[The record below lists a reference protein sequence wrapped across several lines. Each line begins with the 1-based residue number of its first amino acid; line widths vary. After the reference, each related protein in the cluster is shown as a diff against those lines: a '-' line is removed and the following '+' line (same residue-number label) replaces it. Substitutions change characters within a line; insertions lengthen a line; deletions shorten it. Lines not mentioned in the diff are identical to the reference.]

1 MKTKDYFI
9 SRANDITINV
19 DGEQVAIITK
29 DEVIEFVNQ
38 VYDQNFVNRSQAK
51 KLTKLSYLGGVNV
64 SSKVEKG
71 LEKDIHTYI
80 LYLAPYIGLF
90 GNVCAMGEHCA
101 DPCLNTSGRV
111 KMDKNEFK
119 ILRARHFKTM
129 LWYINREYFCQWLF
143 AEIAAHSKRLGDKFV
158 VRLNGTSDL
167 SPKLFKA
174 NGTMVLDAFPNTI
187 FYDYTKIPNR
197 INMHNPDGNYH
208 ITFSYNGYN
217 QKDCDKARA
226 KGINVSIVV
235 DGPQPKT
242 WRGVP
247 VFSMDETDLRSFD
260 VQKGQYGYLKLKETL
275 NKAYDT
281 KFVINQDD
289 LDYDQLIT
297 SLTDAILEPSVS
309 VEEFTELISQ

>member
-1 MKTKDYFI
+1 MKTREYFI
-9 SRANDITINV
+9 SKANDITINV
-19 DGEQVAIITK
+19 DGEQVVIISK

-38 VYDQNFVNRSQAK
+38 VYDKKFVNRSQAK

-71 LEKDIHTYI
+71 LKKDIHTYI

-90 GNVCAMGEHCA
+90 GNVCANGEHCS

-111 KMDKNEFK
+111 KMDKREFK
-119 ILRARHFKTM
+119 ILRSRHFKTM

-143 AEIAAHSKRLGDKFV
+143 AEITSHSKRLGDQLV

-174 NGTMVLDAFPNTI
+174 EGIMVLDAFPNVQ

-208 ITFSYNGYN
+208 VTFSYNGYN
-217 QKDCDKARA
+217 QKDCDDARA

-235 DGPQPKT
+235 DGEQPKT
-242 WRGVP
+242 WRGIP

-260 VQKGQYGYLKLKETL
+260 KQKGQYGYLKLKETL
-275 NKAYDT
+275 NKDYDT
-281 KFVINQDD
+281 KFIIK
-289 LDYDQLIT
+289 L
-297 SLTDAILEPSVS
+297 
-309 VEEFTELISQ
+309 